1 MTSNLTAKDIVK
13 LMDENNITLHDL
25 ASEQNKI
32 LYVYSIEDIICRI
45 NDSNEKYGVE
55 MSDEEKLKIAN
66 EVFDRF
72 SFGNYQDFYDTTD
85 FAIDELIEKVKEEF
99 EQEDKG
105 EEECPID

>member
-1 MTSNLTAKDIVK
+1 MTKQLTAKDIVK

-32 LYVYSIEDIICRI
+32 LYVYSIEDIVCRI
-45 NDSNEKYGVE
+45 NESNEKCGVE

-66 EVFDRF
+66 EVLDRF
-72 SFGNYQDFYDTTD
+72 NFCSYQDYYDTTD
-85 FAIDELIEKVKEEF
+85 FVIDELIEEVKEEF

-105 EEECPID
+105 E

>member
-1 MTSNLTAKDIVK
+1 MTNNLTAKDIVK

-32 LYVYSIEDIICRI
+32 LYIYGIEDIICRI
-45 NDSNEKYGVE
+45 NESNEKYGVE

-66 EVFDRF
+66 EVFNTF
-72 SFGNYQDFYDTTD
+72 SFGNYQDYYDTTD
-85 FAIDELIEKVKEEF
+85 FAIDELIEEIKEEF